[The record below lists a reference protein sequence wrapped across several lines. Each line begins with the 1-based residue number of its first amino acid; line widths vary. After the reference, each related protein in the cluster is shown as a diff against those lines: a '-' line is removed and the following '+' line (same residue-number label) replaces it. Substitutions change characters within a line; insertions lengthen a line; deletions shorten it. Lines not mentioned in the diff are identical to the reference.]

1 MPAYPRNTDDYRLTP
16 CTALVE
22 GCVASACR
30 GRETSNYRLGSLLR
44 QWRSI
49 QGTGHS
55 REQDAA
61 SPEPSAG
68 EEFQPTAAAASS
80 SAAPASAR
88 KVYVVLGFQSGH
100 QHILSDIGTDWR
112 RANVRCTD
120 ESGGAVTTDD
130 SSTTPLGRSVMG
142 SSTTDSVTVYGRN
155 LCDEVLGTVDFGGMA
170 YLGLFGDIPE
180 RGVARVFNA
189 MLVALVEHGQTPSS
203 IVARLTYLGAPESM
217 QGAVAAGLAGL
228 GTVFVGT
235 IEGAARLVQEA
246 HSVGEPRPS
255 IDELAAQIVA
265 EHRAS
270 RRSLPGLGHPL
281 HKPIDPRAQRLFEIA
296 REEEVFGVHCEL
308 MLAVGVEAERRYERI
323 LPINATG
330 AIGAIASDM
339 GLPWKICRGLGV
351 MARAVGLVAHIHEE
365 QSSSLA
371 AAIWHRVEDE
381 VETL

>member
-1 MPAYPRNTDDYRLTP
+1 MAGQLCQPSGV
-16 CTALVE
+16 CETALLGRRARRATRSRPSIVRP
-22 GCVASACR
+22 GGDPNGAVAADHARRPSRVRAR
-30 GRETSNYRLGSLLR
+30 ISSRLPRPRPQAQRRPPRERFTSF
-44 QWRSI
+44 WV
-49 QGTGHS
+49 S
-55 REQDAA
+55 RVATD
-61 SPEPSAG
+61 
-68 EEFQPTAAAASS
+68 
-80 SAAPASAR
+80 
-88 KVYVVLGFQSGH
+88 VYYQISE
-100 QHILSDIGTDWR
+100 TDWR

-365 QSSSLA
+365 QSNSFA

>member
-1 MPAYPRNTDDYRLTP
+1 MVWVVARSSDTCQPSGI
-16 CTALVE
+16 CETALL
-22 GCVASACR
+22 GRRARRATRSRPSPRSARRRSERRRR
-30 GRETSNYRLGSLLR
+30 GRSC
-44 QWRSI
+44 
-49 QGTGHS
+49 
-55 REQDAA
+55 A

-88 KVYVVLGFQSGH
+88 KVHVVLGFQSGH
-100 QHILSDIGTDWR
+100 QRILSDIGNGLEAGR
-112 RANVRCTD
+112 RALCTD
-120 ESGGAVTTDD
+120 ESGGAVTTDN

-296 REEEVFGVHCEL
+296 REEEVFGEHCEL

-365 QSSSLA
+365 QSNSFA

>member
-1 MPAYPRNTDDYRLTP
+1 
-16 CTALVE
+16 V
-22 GCVASACR
+22 
-30 GRETSNYRLGSLLR
+30 
-44 QWRSI
+44 
-49 QGTGHS
+49 
-55 REQDAA
+55 
-61 SPEPSAG
+61 
-68 EEFQPTAAAASS
+68 
-80 SAAPASAR
+80 
-88 KVYVVLGFQSGH
+88 
-100 QHILSDIGTDWR
+100 R
-112 RANVRCTD
+112 RPD
-120 ESGGAVTTDD
+120 ESGGAVTTDN

-281 HKPIDPRAQRLFEIA
+281 HKPIDPRAERLFEIA
-296 REEEVFGVHCEL
+296 REEKVFGVHCEL

-339 GLPWKICRGLGV
+339 GLPWRICRGLGV

-365 QSSSLA
+365 QSNSFA

>member
-1 MPAYPRNTDDYRLTP
+1 
-16 CTALVE
+16 V
-22 GCVASACR
+22 
-30 GRETSNYRLGSLLR
+30 
-44 QWRSI
+44 
-49 QGTGHS
+49 
-55 REQDAA
+55 
-61 SPEPSAG
+61 
-68 EEFQPTAAAASS
+68 
-80 SAAPASAR
+80 
-88 KVYVVLGFQSGH
+88 
-100 QHILSDIGTDWR
+100 R
-112 RANVRCTD
+112 RTD

-246 HSVGEPRPS
+246 HFVGEPHPS

-308 MLAVGVEAERRYERI
+308 MLAVAVEAERRYERI

-365 QSSSLA
+365 QSNSFA

>member
-1 MPAYPRNTDDYRLTP
+1 
-16 CTALVE
+16 V
-22 GCVASACR
+22 
-30 GRETSNYRLGSLLR
+30 
-44 QWRSI
+44 
-49 QGTGHS
+49 
-55 REQDAA
+55 
-61 SPEPSAG
+61 
-68 EEFQPTAAAASS
+68 
-80 SAAPASAR
+80 
-88 KVYVVLGFQSGH
+88 
-100 QHILSDIGTDWR
+100 
-112 RANVRCTD
+112 
-120 ESGGAVTTDD
+120 
-130 SSTTPLGRSVMG
+130 
-142 SSTTDSVTVYGRN
+142 
-155 LCDEVLGTVDFGGMA
+155 
-170 YLGLFGDIPE
+170 GD
-180 RGVARVFNA
+180 
-189 MLVALVEHGQTPSS
+189 
-203 IVARLTYLGAPESM
+203 
-217 QGAVAAGLAGL
+217 
-228 GTVFVGT
+228 
-235 IEGAARLVQEA
+235 
-246 HSVGEPRPS
+246 PRPS

-365 QSSSLA
+365 QSNSFA